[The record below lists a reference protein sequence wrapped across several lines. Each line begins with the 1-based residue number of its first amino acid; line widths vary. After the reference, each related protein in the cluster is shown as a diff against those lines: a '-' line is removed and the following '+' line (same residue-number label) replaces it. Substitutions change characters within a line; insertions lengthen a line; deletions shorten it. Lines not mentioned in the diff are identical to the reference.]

1 MFSGS
6 SWSLVGADW
15 AKEKP
20 VGASLASA
28 STSARGANARTA
40 GERAS
45 ARTSASKAHARSA
58 GRRASV
64 RTIASGASARS
75 AGGRASAR
83 TSARGAGART
93 AGERASARTSA
104 SGARARSAARSRKSR
119 CQTGWRSSEK
129 SLIAPQLIEVNSARL
144 AEGTQRSS
152 KCREGRGACIVR
164 RRGVSKSNLLFFRK
178 PKKHIHAY
186 TYRFRASSACTSS

>member
-1 MFSGS
+1 MQGLRGS
-6 SWSLVGADW
+6 EPLPAP
-15 AKEKP
+15 AHQK
-20 VGASLASA
+20 
-28 STSARGANARTA
+28 
-40 GERAS
+40 
-45 ARTSASKAHARSA
+45 HARSA

-152 KCREGRGACIVR
+152 KCREGRACIVR